1 MVTYIQKMK
10 QTTLKKE
17 TMDNFEQ
24 FWNENFDQDGGMDN
38 EQRWLI
44 ADLLD
49 QVTITDEELNG
60 IRLMLNQSP
69 SFSDATQLIGY
80 LYGRMPN
87 PVTERGSYT
96 QKDLTKHIKNI
107 SGL

>member
-1 MVTYIQKMK
+1 MATYIQKMK

-69 SFSDATQLIGY
+69 SFADATQLIGY

-96 QKDLTKHIKNI
+96 QKDLTKHIKYI
-107 SGL
+107 SDL